1 MAESKGCQRTAPSNE
16 DAGVTTALFWGLSLF
31 RLLKCKNGH
40 KESLRPTARVMLPS
54 FSKSSSI
61 PSHHPS
67 PMLCKHVSLVFSPV
81 CVFSL
86 CCLHS
91 GFLPILFISIT
102 FAISSDL
109 TTSVFKRCP
118 CLHFCGPSAV
128 WVSISTQLI
137 SCKINILQ
145 SLPINS
151 PIFLPSHLN
160 IALASRQPFLTATLN
175 NHW

>member
-1 MAESKGCQRTAPSNE
+1 MFQLP
-16 DAGVTTALFWGLSLF
+16 
-31 RLLKCKNGH
+31 KCKNGH

-54 FSKSSSI
+54 FSKSSST
-61 PSHHPS
+61 PLHHPS

-102 FAISSDL
+102 LTISSDL
-109 TTSVFKRCP
+109 TTSVLGRCP
-118 CLHFCGPSAV
+118 CLQFCGPPAF

-137 SCKINILQ
+137 SCKISISQ
-145 SLPINS
+145 RFPVNS
-151 PIFLPSHLN
+151 PIFLPSPFN
-160 IALASRQPFLTATLN
+160 IVLASRQPFLTPTQQPSVIGNATATGDS
-175 NHW
+175 